1 MAIRWTQ
8 EVEGGPRRVNHA
20 AVSIRNRFIFSFG
33 GYCTGEEYNQIVNI
47 DVHVFDTGKF
57 VEFEVNIARL
67 WFIVEF
73 SAWKIEIRTCV
84 HFEDTKLVTS
94 RYFFFKKTYRKCIVS
109 NLSAWLILAV
119 FVLLLRWIRLSISHM
134 KSCIDSK
141 ISGVL

>member
-57 VEFEVNIARL
+57 VEFEVNCTALVHCGVQRVKNRDSNVRA
-67 WFIVEF
+67 FRRF
-73 SAWKIEIRTCV
+73 KTCHKQV
-84 HFEDTKLVTS
+84 
-94 RYFFFKKTYRKCIVS
+94 FFLKKTYRKCIVS

>member
-67 WFIVEF
+67 WLIVEF
-73 SAWKIEIRTCV
+73 SA
-84 HFEDTKLVTS
+84 
-94 RYFFFKKTYRKCIVS
+94 
-109 NLSAWLILAV
+109 
-119 FVLLLRWIRLSISHM
+119 
-134 KSCIDSK
+134 
-141 ISGVL
+141 